1 MPGPPAASLSL
12 AELTALME
20 HSSIRPAWAPGLAKL
35 SIKWPTN
42 LARHIRAFG
51 DASGAILLIRQPDN
65 SWDWHWLFT
74 PACRGKPVLLLAR
87 KVLVE
92 VFTNLHGAAI
102 GGAVPRDNRAART
115 MSRAIGALPVGT
127 STDRFGRPCINYRL
141 ERERWVTL

>member
-12 AELTALME
+12 VELTALME
-20 HSSIRPAWAPGLAKL
+20 HSSIRPAWAPDRPYLSLQWPRKLADRVKVYG
-35 SIKWPTN
+35 TN
-42 LARHIRAFG
+42 
-51 DASGAILLIRQPDN
+51 SGAILLIRQPDN

-87 KVLVE
+87 KVLAE
-92 VFTNLHGAAI
+92 VFTNLQGAAI